1 MSISRV
7 YMLEKKQTREM
18 DTTLSKRDRY
28 FVDFRHG
35 ISVFSLLFLFVC
47 LFFTVLRF
55 LVHPNVPP
63 STFSST
69 RGYNY
74 RALSGKNFCVLDI

>member
-47 LFFTVLRF
+47 LFSYVVFGTPQCPPLQLFHLREVIIIG
-55 LVHPNVPP
+55 L
-63 STFSST
+63 
-69 RGYNY
+69 
-74 RALSGKNFCVLDI
+74 